1 MTALRDAFGQRGE
14 LCQQGSTANTLKE
27 RAGIE
32 SIHLMQYHRNV
43 NAAPLQCNRGDW
55 TPLEPFV
62 AGVRGWEAA
71 VRRRMAGE
79 KWQTKVARGENRPSG
94 KSKARRKLP

>member
-1 MTALRDAFGQRGE
+1 MTALRDAFGLRGE

-43 NAAPLQCNRGDW
+43 NATPLHCNRGGW
-55 TPLEPFV
+55 TPLELLL
-62 AGVRGWEAA
+62 AGTRALALESHFSERHKGHA
-71 VRRRMAGE
+71 
-79 KWQTKVARGENRPSG
+79 
-94 KSKARRKLP
+94 L

>member
-14 LCQQGSTANTLKE
+14 LCQQGSTANNLKE

-43 NAAPLQCNRGDW
+43 NATPLQSNRGDW
-55 TPLEPFV
+55 TSLELFV
-62 AGVRGWEAA
+62 AGVPGWEAGL
-71 VRRRMAGE
+71 RRRMAYG
-79 KWQTKVARGENRPSG
+79 TDCDY
-94 KSKARRKLP
+94 

>member
-43 NAAPLQCNRGDW
+43 NATPLQCNRGDR
-55 TPLEPFV
+55 TAIELFV
-62 AGVRGWEAA
+62 AGVQGWEAEF
-71 VRRRMAGE
+71 RHRLSDG
-79 KWQTKVARGENRPSG
+79 TSTPN
-94 KSKARRKLP
+94 

>member
-43 NAAPLQCNRGDW
+43 NAAPLQCSRGDW
-55 TPLEPFV
+55 TPLELFII
-62 AGVRGWEAA
+62 GVGGWEAS
-71 VRRRMAGE
+71 VLRLM
-79 KWQTKVARGENRPSG
+79 S
-94 KSKARRKLP
+94 